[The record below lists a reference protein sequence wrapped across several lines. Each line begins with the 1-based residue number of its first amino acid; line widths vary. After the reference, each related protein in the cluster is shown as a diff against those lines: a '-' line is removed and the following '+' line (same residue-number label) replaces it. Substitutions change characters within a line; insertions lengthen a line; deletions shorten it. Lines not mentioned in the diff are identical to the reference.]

1 MTLLAFSAI
10 RRPHGGIISPATKCA
25 SSISA
30 RQRRLAASSTNFAAL
45 AAPAAGDIRHPPRAR
60 ALPPP
65 LPPRGGLVAAA
76 AAVRR
81 LFSPPRAAEESSSEP
96 KKRRHRR
103 REMISPER
111 EYILCFDGRSR
122 PSSDGASGSGAVL
135 YDDGGA
141 EIWSSA
147 CGRMPG
153 GPRSGRYEAGYVGLI
168 AGLRRARSLG
178 MRRISVYGC
187 IELVRKQMEGTF
199 RVKKPSLKGYH
210 DEAMSLRG
218 DFESFRIHCVD
229 KSLNERASQLARK
242 SMDAAVGGGNGGDVL
257 VRSAPP
263 KDGEDG
269 RDGRSRKS
277 PDAPPRLAVGSDHN
291 IMDSESI
298 LDGVLGCSAPK
309 DDEDGND
316 RSRKSPD
323 APPRL
328 AVGSDHNIM
337 DFESILDGVLG
348 YSAPKDDEDGNDRSR
363 KSPDA
368 PRLTVGSDHI
378 KNSESISPERTYV
391 LRFDGGSRGNPGR
404 AGAGMVLYDGGDGAE
419 VWCGSQYLGECYTN
433 NQAEYRGLITG
444 LRCAM
449 SLGVRNIVVQG
460 DSQLILRQL
469 DGQYKV
475 KSPTLMAYYQEA
487 KSLVPEFASFQTS
500 HIERARN
507 ARADELANLAMDN
520 RSSMGFEVKR

>member
-1 MTLLAFSAI
+1 
-10 RRPHGGIISPATKCA
+10 
-25 SSISA
+25 
-30 RQRRLAASSTNFAAL
+30 
-45 AAPAAGDIRHPPRAR
+45 
-60 ALPPP
+60 
-65 LPPRGGLVAAA
+65 
-76 AAVRR
+76 
-81 LFSPPRAAEESSSEP
+81 
-96 KKRRHRR
+96 
-103 REMISPER
+103 
-111 EYILCFDGRSR
+111 
-122 PSSDGASGSGAVL
+122 
-135 YDDGGA
+135 
-141 EIWSSA
+141 
-147 CGRMPG
+147 
-153 GPRSGRYEAGYVGLI
+153 
-168 AGLRRARSLG
+168 

-242 SMDAAVGGGNGGDVL
+242 SMNAAVGGGDGGDVL

-291 IMDSESI
+291 IMD
-298 LDGVLGCSAPK
+298 
-309 DDEDGND
+309 
-316 RSRKSPD
+316 
-323 APPRL
+323 
-328 AVGSDHNIM
+328 
-337 DFESILDGVLG
+337 FESILDAVLG
-348 YSAPKDDEDGNDRSR
+348 YSAPKDDEDGNGRSR

>member
-1 MTLLAFSAI
+1 
-10 RRPHGGIISPATKCA
+10 
-25 SSISA
+25 
-30 RQRRLAASSTNFAAL
+30 
-45 AAPAAGDIRHPPRAR
+45 
-60 ALPPP
+60 
-65 LPPRGGLVAAA
+65 
-76 AAVRR
+76 
-81 LFSPPRAAEESSSEP
+81 
-96 KKRRHRR
+96 
-103 REMISPER
+103 MISPER

-242 SMDAAVGGGNGGDVL
+242 SMNAAVGGGDGGDVL

-263 KDGEDG
+263 KDDEDG

-291 IMDSESI
+291 IMDS
-298 LDGVLGCSAPK
+298 
-309 DDEDGND
+309 
-316 RSRKSPD
+316 
-323 APPRL
+323 
-328 AVGSDHNIM
+328 
-337 DFESILDGVLG
+337 ESILDGVLG

>member
-1 MTLLAFSAI
+1 
-10 RRPHGGIISPATKCA
+10 
-25 SSISA
+25 
-30 RQRRLAASSTNFAAL
+30 
-45 AAPAAGDIRHPPRAR
+45 
-60 ALPPP
+60 
-65 LPPRGGLVAAA
+65 
-76 AAVRR
+76 
-81 LFSPPRAAEESSSEP
+81 
-96 KKRRHRR
+96 
-103 REMISPER
+103 
-111 EYILCFDGRSR
+111 
-122 PSSDGASGSGAVL
+122 
-135 YDDGGA
+135 
-141 EIWSSA
+141 
-147 CGRMPG
+147 
-153 GPRSGRYEAGYVGLI
+153 
-168 AGLRRARSLG
+168 
-178 MRRISVYGC
+178 
-187 IELVRKQMEGTF
+187 
-199 RVKKPSLKGYH
+199 
-210 DEAMSLRG
+210 
-218 DFESFRIHCVD
+218 
-229 KSLNERASQLARK
+229 
-242 SMDAAVGGGNGGDVL
+242 
-257 VRSAPP
+257 
-263 KDGEDG
+263 
-269 RDGRSRKS
+269 
-277 PDAPPRLAVGSDHN
+277 
-291 IMDSESI
+291 MDSESI
-298 LDGVLGCSAPK
+298 LDGVLGYSAPK